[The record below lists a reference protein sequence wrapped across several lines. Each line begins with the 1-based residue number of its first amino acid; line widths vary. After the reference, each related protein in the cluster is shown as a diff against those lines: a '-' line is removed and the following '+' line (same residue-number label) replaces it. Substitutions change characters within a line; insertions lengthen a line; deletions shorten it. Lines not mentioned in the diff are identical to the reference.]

1 MNRFT
6 RGILTVLGVLLAGG
20 AALADTIESKGL
32 AFKDVK
38 ITKIE
43 GNEIYFTTSSGTET
57 HHPVNDSMRIN
68 IVSEP
73 VLNAAESSFATQKW
87 DDAAAGY
94 QKVLASSPKDWIK
107 DYAAIRLQLA
117 SEKAKRFD
125 AAVSA
130 WIYLVGKN
138 PKASAKFKP
147 ALPEDPG
154 SAFIKT
160 AESELDTA
168 AASTTGDVRQALLGF
183 EMDMARFQ
191 KDDALVLHLTQQLV
205 NSGNLSPAATLNLVK
220 TYLDAHNYTDAQ
232 KLLDSLKGSTPLPD
246 PAQEDERLFD
256 LAEVVYFTLP
266 ANAAP
271 AVYQDLALD
280 YMRVV
285 ANNAASPLAP
295 LALLRVGDLHE
306 KFKDTATALQ
316 IYRQISA
323 NYDKSPQ
330 QKNVVDKAL
339 QNIHRLEGN

>member
-1 MNRFT
+1 MEHSGSSSSIDDKANHGAT
-6 RGILTVLGVLLAGG
+6 RL
-20 AALADTIESKGL
+20 
-32 AFKDVK
+32 F
-38 ITKIE
+38 
-43 GNEIYFTTSSGTET
+43 
-57 HHPVNDSMRIN
+57 
-68 IVSEP
+68 
-73 VLNAAESSFATQKW
+73 
-87 DDAAAGY
+87 DDDP
-94 QKVLASSPKDWIK
+94 L
-107 DYAAIRLQLA
+107 
-117 SEKAKRFD
+117 
-125 AAVSA
+125 
-130 WIYLVGKN
+130 
-138 PKASAKFKP
+138 ASAKFKP

-220 TYLDAHNYTDAQ
+220 TY
-232 KLLDSLKGSTPLPD
+232 
-246 PAQEDERLFD
+246 
-256 LAEVVYFTLP
+256 
-266 ANAAP
+266 
-271 AVYQDLALD
+271 QDLALD